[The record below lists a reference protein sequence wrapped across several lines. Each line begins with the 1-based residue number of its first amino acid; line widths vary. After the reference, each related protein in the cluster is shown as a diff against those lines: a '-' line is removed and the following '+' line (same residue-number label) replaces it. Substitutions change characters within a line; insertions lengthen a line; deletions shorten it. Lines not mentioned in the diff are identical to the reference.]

1 MRSKASWVIT
11 TIIQTIYLL
20 GIALNYLF
28 TWMVTIGVPYTFP
41 FAIVGQ
47 VLILLSPI
55 EILCIIPNIVFL
67 AKDIKVRDNRSKI
80 ILRFVI
86 AFSFFIVISLLKVGL
101 YFYGST
107 YLTLLI

>member
-1 MRSKASWVIT
+1 MRSKESLVTT

-41 FAIVGQ
+41 FAIVGHI
-47 VLILLSPI
+47 LILLSPV

-67 AKDIKVRDNRSKI
+67 AKDIKVCDNRSKI
-80 ILRFVI
+80 IRRFVI
-86 AFSFFIVISLLKVGL
+86 AISFFVVITLLKVGL
-101 YFYGST
+101 YFYGNK
-107 YLTLLI
+107 YLTLLV